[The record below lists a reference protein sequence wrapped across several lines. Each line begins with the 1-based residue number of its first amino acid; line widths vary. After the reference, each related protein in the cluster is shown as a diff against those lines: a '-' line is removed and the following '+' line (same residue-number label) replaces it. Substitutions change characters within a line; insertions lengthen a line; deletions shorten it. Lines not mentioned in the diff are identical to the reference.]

1 MVRPIYLQTDKTPR
15 TVPLVLLDPDLKGY
29 VDPADSKMEKF
40 RKTFPIP
47 QISQLGG
54 SRTWTKDRRT
64 KERRKG

>member
-47 QISQLGG
+47 QISQLRRNGV
-54 SRTWTKDRRT
+54 RTWTTDIWT
-64 KERRKG
+64 T